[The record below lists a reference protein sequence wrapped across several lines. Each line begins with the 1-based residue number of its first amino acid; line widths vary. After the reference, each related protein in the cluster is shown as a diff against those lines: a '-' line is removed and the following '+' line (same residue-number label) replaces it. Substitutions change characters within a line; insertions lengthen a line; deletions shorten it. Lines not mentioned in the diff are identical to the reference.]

1 MRMLQNLQ
9 GVYLRAGDHEKAV
22 STLDLLLLGA
32 PEMGSWYKRRGILS
46 LELKRYHAAR
56 RDLLKYLELEP
67 EASDRD
73 AIQKQLQ
80 SIHLFLAQVS

>member
-1 MRMLQNLQ
+1 
-9 GVYLRAGDHEKAV
+9 
-22 STLDLLLLGA
+22 
-32 PEMGSWYKRRGILS
+32 MGSWYKRRGILS

>member
-1 MRMLQNLQ
+1 MRMLQNLH

-22 STLDLLLLGA
+22 TTLDLLLMGA
-32 PEMGSWYKRRGILS
+32 PEIGAWHKRPGMLS

-67 EASDRD
+67 EATDRD
-73 AIQKQLQ
+73 AIHKQLQ
-80 SIHLFLAQVS
+80 AIHLWLAQVS